1 MMPAMLLAVIQTE
14 HALFGLAAAAMAAM
28 FWAGAT
34 VMYRRIGRV
43 MPPVRMNLTKNL
55 LATGLLLAVVG
66 GGALW
71 SGDAPFSL
79 AAPLMGLLILS
90 GVVGIGI
97 GDTCFFA
104 ALNRIGARRTLLMF
118 MLAPVC
124 TAALAWPVLG
134 ETLAP
139 LQMVG
144 IAATVAGVAWV
155 IAERNH
161 AASDGHVDALG
172 ITFAVAAALCQA
184 AGALMTRHVFAQGEI
199 GSAPSAVV
207 RIVAGSAILVLM
219 LPLDRRFPEA
229 GGNDANHP
237 QRPSA
242 QKTWLLLGLA
252 MFMGTFLGIWLQQ
265 VAFKSDAK
273 VGVAQTLLSTSPLF
287 VLPIVAVL
295 GDRVSRRAVVGALIS
310 LVGVAVL
317 FYGAEDSADGPG
329 LPAVQQEH
337 PDADAEAEAAVQ

>member
-1 MMPAMLLAVIQTE
+1 MMPAMLLAQTLTE
-14 HALFGLAAAAMAAM
+14 HALFGLAAAATAAM
-28 FWAGAT
+28 FWACAT

-55 LATGLLLAVVG
+55 LATALLLAVVG
-66 GGALW
+66 AVAW
-71 SGDAPFSL
+71 RTGDAPFAL
-79 AAPLMGLLILS
+79 AAPLMALLVLS

-104 ALNRIGARRTLLMF
+104 ALNRIGARRTLLLF

-134 ETLAP
+134 ESLGP
-139 LQMVG
+139 LQVLG
-144 IAATVAGVAWV
+144 IALTVAGVAWV

-172 ITFAVAAALCQA
+172 LAFAAAAALCQA
-184 AGALMTRHVFAQGEI
+184 GGALMTRHVFAHSTI

-229 GGNDANHP
+229 GGSDANHP
-237 QRPSA
+237 ERPGRG
-242 QKTWLLLGLA
+242 KTWLLLGLA
-252 MFMGTFLGIWLQQ
+252 MFLGTFLGIWLQQ

-295 GDRVSRRAVVGALIS
+295 GDPVTRRAVLGAAVS
-310 LVGVAVL
+310 LLGVALL
-317 FYGAEDSADGPG
+317 FLRTGG
-329 LPAVQQEH
+329 
-337 PDADAEAEAAVQ
+337 

>member
-1 MMPAMLLAVIQTE
+1 MVLASINTE
-14 HALFGLAAAAMAAM
+14 HAVFGLAAAATAAM

-55 LATGLLLAVVG
+55 LATVLLLVVVAG
-66 GGALW
+66 YWQW
-71 SGDAPFSL
+71 SGEAPFSL
-79 AAPLMGLLILS
+79 STPLMALLILS

-104 ALNRIGARRTLLMF
+104 ALNRIGARRTLLLF
-118 MLAPVC
+118 MLAPVA
-124 TAALAWPVLG
+124 TAALAWPLLG
-134 ETLAP
+134 ETLGP
-139 LQMVG
+139 LQAVG
-144 IAATVAGVAWV
+144 IAVTVGGVAWV

-172 ITFAVAAALCQA
+172 IGFAVAAALCQA
-184 AGALMTRHVFAQGEI
+184 GGALMTRHVFALGEI

-219 LPLDRRFPEA
+219 LPLDKRFPAA

-237 QRPSA
+237 DRPSA
-242 QKTWLLLGLA
+242 RKTWLLLGTA
-252 MFMGTFLGIWLQQ
+252 MFLGTFFGIWLQQ
-265 VAFKSDAK
+265 VAFKSDANI
-273 VGVAQTLLSTSPLF
+273 GVAQTLLSTSPLF

-295 GDRVSRRAVVGALIS
+295 GDRVSPRAVLGAVVS
-310 LVGVAVL
+310 LVGVALL
-317 FYGAEDSADGPG
+317 FLRSA
-329 LPAVQQEH
+329 
-337 PDADAEAEAAVQ
+337 